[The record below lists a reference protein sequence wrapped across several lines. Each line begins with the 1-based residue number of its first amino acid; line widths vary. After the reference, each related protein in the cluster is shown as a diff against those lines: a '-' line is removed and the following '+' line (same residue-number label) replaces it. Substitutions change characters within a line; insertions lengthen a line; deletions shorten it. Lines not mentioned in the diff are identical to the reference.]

1 VKIKNIKKLAV
12 TQARKLALA
21 LVEVGLA
28 AIDTSKF
35 IKKNIYLKD
44 DFLFIKD
51 KSYSLKEIKNL
62 YLVGVGKCSSE
73 AAAAL
78 EKILDKHLS
87 KGIVLDTHLSKKFK
101 KIKAFKGSHPLATAK
116 NINFTKKIINFL
128 KKTTKKDLVLMII
141 SGCGSA
147 LLCQPKNS
155 NPKKEGEIIKC
166 LMANG
171 ASIEEINIVRKHLS
185 LARCGFL
192 AKYVY
197 PAKVIALIFSDVPS
211 NKLEFIASG
220 PTIKDTTTVDDAK
233 NILEKYKVESQI
245 GFNIDFLIET
255 PKQDKYFKNVEN
267 ILFLSNKEALKA
279 MADYARSLKYRAK
292 IKTDQLKG
300 EAQQIGRQIAF
311 DIKKEKNKT
320 VLIYGGE
327 TTVKII
333 GKGKGG
339 RNQELALSALR
350 FIDNNELVIAFAS
363 DGKDNS
369 LVAGAIAD
377 IFTKKKAKK
386 LNLDIEKY
394 LANND
399 SYSFFQKTGDF
410 VKTGDTGSNVS
421 DLIIALKI

>member
-1 VKIKNIKKLAV
+1 
-12 TQARKLALA
+12 
-21 LVEVGLA
+21 
-28 AIDTSKF
+28 
-35 IKKNIYLKD
+35 
-44 DFLFIKD
+44 
-51 KSYSLKEIKNL
+51 
-62 YLVGVGKCSSE
+62 
-73 AAAAL
+73 
-78 EKILDKHLS
+78 
-87 KGIVLDTHLSKKFK
+87 
-101 KIKAFKGSHPLATAK
+101 
-116 NINFTKKIINFL
+116 
-128 KKTTKKDLVLMII
+128 
-141 SGCGSA
+141 
-147 LLCQPKNS
+147 
-155 NPKKEGEIIKC
+155 
-166 LMANG
+166 
-171 ASIEEINIVRKHLS
+171 LS
-185 LARCGFL
+185 LARGGFL

-233 NILEKYKVESQI
+233 NILKKYKVESQI